1 MSENLKSL
9 SLILQK
15 INKKVC
21 LISAPSLKWVES
33 KNKCI
38 KKCLYLFD
46 LTLFRP
52 LGQKSGKLS
61 IEDSRMCFWDFL
73 TFSLRPNLVR
83 SIDHAIAKAKSQQPR
98 TSMWWTVS
106 SGCGSHFLIT
116 VTRPNKSQR
125 VEAKP
130 PFAVSVVEPG
140 NLQSHYTSNANCNT
154 FSREKNLILATR
166 ATCTD

>member
-1 MSENLKSL
+1 M
-9 SLILQK
+9 ILLVFESQQK
-15 INKKVC
+15 VY
-21 LISAPSLKWVES
+21 LISVPSLKWVES
-33 KNKCI
+33 KN
-38 KKCLYLFD
+38 KCLYLFD

-52 LGQKSGKLS
+52 LGQKSGKFFHCFYER

-140 NLQSHYTSNANCNT
+140 NLQSHSTSNANCNT
-154 FSREKNLILATR
+154 FSREKYLILATR